1 MDIKTGFRAV
11 LTVGAVLTGTALMS
25 VGYSQYAFVE
35 DTSRNERRDLVA
47 SQGMRLVQLT
57 QEVLLYG
64 EPRAISQWQSQYKE
78 MGRLINDPL
87 FLADPDLSVIN
98 GALLIR
104 YSDLSPLLEKL
115 IEARQDS
122 RQSADVIDVLASQLF
137 QDATQLQASLR
148 DLKDVADGS
157 LEAAYKASKQR
168 QIAIFTLFG
177 VLFLL
182 YGLAAM
188 LLFRGVILKPLGDL
202 ESTIHA
208 IRDGKRARAPNRRDD
223 EIGVIC
229 QTFNQLLDEHEH
241 SQREIRAM
249 AERFRNIF
257 EQAAVG
263 MSIVSTTGDWLE
275 VNECLCAIL
284 GYPRGELLSS
294 NYRRY
299 SDPEFLETDIKRVKA
314 ILAGE
319 RQHDAWE
326 TRYIRKDGQ
335 AIWARITTALTRDS
349 DDTPLYFVTVTE
361 DISKRKADES
371 RIGEIN
377 RQREEQARDLRRI
390 NADLESFAWV
400 ASHDLRE
407 PLRMVSSYIGLIKKR
422 LGPDIEE
429 DMRAY
434 IGYAIDGAK
443 RMDSLILSLLDYSR
457 IGQGGGACESV
468 SLKDVLQECLLNLK
482 VAVQESQA
490 TVVLPDRLP
499 YVTGARG
506 DLVRLFQ
513 NLIGNAV
520 KFRHPHRPPNVTL
533 TCEEKQDEWLLC
545 LSDNGIGIESQYFDK
560 VFRIFQRLVSK
571 DDYEGTGIGL
581 AICKKIVEHMGGRI
595 WLDSTPGEGT
605 SFYIALAK

>member
-208 IRDGKRARAPNRRDD
+208 IRDGKRARAPNRHDD

-284 GYPRGELLSS
+284 GYPREELLSS

-377 RQREEQARDLRRI
+377 RQLEEQARDLRRI

-422 LGPDIEE
+422 LGPNIEE

-499 YVTGARG
+499 YVTGARS

>member
-11 LTVGAVLTGTALMS
+11 LTVGAVLTGTALLS

-35 DTSRNERRDLVA
+35 DTSRKERLDHVA
-47 SQGMRLVQLT
+47 NQGMRLIQLT

-64 EPRAISQWQSQYKE
+64 EPRAISQWQSQYVE
-78 MGRLINDPL
+78 MGRLISDQAYI
-87 FLADPDLSVIN
+87 ADPDLGEIN

-115 IEARQDS
+115 TSARQDS

-148 DLKDVADGS
+148 DLKDVADES
-157 LEAAYKASKQR
+157 HERAYKASKQR
-168 QIAIFTLFG
+168 QIAIFSLFGTLF
-177 VLFLL
+177 LM
-182 YGLAAM
+182 YGLAVM
-188 LLFRGVILKPLGDL
+188 MLFRGVILKPLGDL
-202 ESTIHA
+202 ERTIHA
-208 IRDGKRARAPNRRDD
+208 IRDGKQARAPNQRED

-229 QTFNQLLDEHEH
+229 QTFNQLLDEHDH

-284 GYPRGELLSS
+284 GYPREELLST

-299 SDPEFLETDIKRVKA
+299 SAPEFLETDIKRVKA

-326 TRYIRKDGQ
+326 TCYIRKDGQ

-349 DDTPLYFVTVTE
+349 DDRPLYFVTVTE
-361 DISKRKADES
+361 DITQRMADEA

-377 RQREEQARDLRRI
+377 RQLEEQARDLRRI

-407 PLRMVSSYIGLIKKR
+407 PLRMISSYIGLINKR
-422 LGPDIEE
+422 LGPEIEE
-429 DMRAY
+429 DMRTY
-434 IGYAIDGAK
+434 IGYAIGGAK

-457 IGQGGGACESV
+457 IGQDAGLHGSV
-468 SLKDVLQECLLNLK
+468 SLNDVLQECQLNLK
-482 VAVQESQA
+482 MAIQEAHA

-499 YVTGARG
+499 FVTGARG

-513 NLIGNAV
+513 NLIGNAI
-520 KFRHPHRPPNVTL
+520 KFHHPDRPPVVTL
-533 TCEEKQDEWLLC
+533 TCEEKKDEWLLC
-545 LSDNGIGIESQYFDK
+545 LSDNGIGIESQYYDK

-571 DDYEGTGIGL
+571 DEYEGTGIGL

-605 SFYIALAK
+605 SFYLALAK